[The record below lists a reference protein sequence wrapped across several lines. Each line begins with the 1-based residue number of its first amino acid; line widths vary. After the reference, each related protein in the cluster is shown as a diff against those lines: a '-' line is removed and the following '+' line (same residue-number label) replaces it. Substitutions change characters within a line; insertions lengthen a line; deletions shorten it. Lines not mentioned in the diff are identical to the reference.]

1 MSATAKSNTNLSFG
15 KEYDDASID
24 IEKDDVKFAEI
35 ERYTGT
41 SKRIDRISPVF
52 GRALPVRYHQEEG
65 MPPFYCFEG
74 VCCKNSDLKNR
85 FIIPIIQYDTDK
97 DGKPI
102 SAKFEI
108 KYLRLPLKAYKW
120 WKTLAA
126 QGIDITTKDYIVAC
140 EDDTYQKLTFTPLD
154 TAMWRKNAD
163 FEAKV
168 LAEAAKL
175 MPKIAGCVA
184 RTITEEEYRQQRG
197 ESGTSDATED
207 ETDAD
212 VEGMFSGGAKV

>member
-1 MSATAKSNTNLSFG
+1 MSAAKNGTNLSFG
-15 KEYDDASID
+15 KEYDDTSID
-24 IEKDDVKFAEI
+24 IEKDPVKFADI
-35 ERYTGT
+35 ERYTGST
-41 SKRIDRISPVF
+41 KMIDRISPVF
-52 GRALPVRYHQEEG
+52 GRALPVRYHQEPN
-65 MPPFYCFEG
+65 MFPFYCFGG

-85 FIIPIIQYDTDK
+85 FIIPIVQYDTDK
-97 DGKPI
+97 EGKPI

-140 EDDTYQKLTFTPLD
+140 EDDDFQKLTFTPLD
-154 TAMWRKNAD
+154 TALWRKSPD

-184 RTITEEEYRQQRG
+184 RTITEEEYLTQRG
-197 ESGTSDATED
+197 EFVAPGDTGEEADAE
-207 ETDAD
+207 